1 MDTIH
6 PRCLEFIGSKVQ
18 ELIQHGISVNLTNG
32 RCINNK
38 YAGTFNSH
46 RKSLTVAMGSGNFSV
61 YTFLH
66 EYAHFIQYRD
76 KNELWKYLHEE
87 GTAKY
92 ISWLQRE
99 ITLSKADI
107 ESAFR
112 NTLALEHDAETMAVS
127 MALTHSLPLDI
138 AGISRCANNNLL
150 FYSWTRIRRDWN
162 GGFIG
167 VDDDTLEQNLPEVL
181 QPLDY
186 FTDMK
191 NTKNIFKKT
200 GVRIGPHT
208 RYY

>member
-1 MDTIH
+1 
-6 PRCLEFIGSKVQ
+6 
-18 ELIQHGISVNLTNG
+18 
-32 RCINNK
+32 
-38 YAGTFNSH
+38 
-46 RKSLTVAMGSGNFSV
+46 MGSGNFSV

>member
-1 MDTIH
+1 MDTI
-6 PRCLEFIGSKVQ
+6 PSRCLEFIGSKVQ
-18 ELIQHGISVNLTNG
+18 ELIQHGISVHLTNG

-46 RKSLTVAMGSGNFSV
+46 RKSLSVAMGLGNFSV

-76 KNELWKYLHEE
+76 KNELWKHLHEE
-87 GTAKY
+87 GPCKY
-92 ISWLQRE
+92 ISWLNRE
-99 ITLSKADI
+99 ITLSKSEI

-112 NTLALEHDAETMAVS
+112 NSLALEHDAETMAIG
-127 MALTHSLPLDI
+127 MALTHNLPLDVSD
-138 AGISRCANNNLL
+138 ISRVANNNLL

-162 GGFIG
+162 SGYMG
-167 VDDDTLEQNLPEVL
+167 VSDAIIEQHLPEVL

-191 NTKNIFKKT
+191 NAKKIFKQA
-200 GVRIGPHT
+200 GVRIGQHT